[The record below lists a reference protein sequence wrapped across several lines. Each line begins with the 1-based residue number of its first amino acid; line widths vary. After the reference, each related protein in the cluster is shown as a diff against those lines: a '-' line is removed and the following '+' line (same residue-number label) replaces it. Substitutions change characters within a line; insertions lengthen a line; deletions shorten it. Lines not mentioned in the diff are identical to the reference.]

1 MAADRAGS
9 QLVSP
14 AGMRVAVPPGH
25 QEFRRRLQAW
35 LAENLLPGGLPDAD
49 TEEGFRAHQRWER
62 RLHEAGYA
70 GISWPPEHGG
80 AGGDLLHEA
89 IFAEEY
95 ERARGPVRITRP
107 SLRFL
112 GPTLMRFGTPEQQAR
127 WLPRML
133 RAEDIWSQGFSEP
146 EAGSDLAGV
155 RTRAELRE
163 GRYVVD
169 GQKTWTTYGR
179 FADWMFTL
187 VRTGAAGARH
197 RGLTCLA
204 IDLRSPGVEVRPVRQ
219 AHGRTGFAEV
229 FFTGVDVP
237 ADQRIGAHDDG
248 WTVAMTLLSFERG
261 PDTGGPVRTEQ
272 RLTALAGQVVRE
284 LPGDQVAAVS
294 GELGA
299 AAARLHAYRAHTHRR
314 VAEQWEGAPA
324 GVESSLVKLYSSE
337 LDVDLVELGV
347 DLFGD
352 RRLAEGT
359 PEYLDFWHS
368 RAGRVYGGTAEIQ
381 RNVVADRILGLPR

>member
-1 MAADRAGS
+1 
-9 QLVSP
+9 
-14 AGMRVAVPPGH
+14 MRVAVPPGH
-25 QEFRRRLQAW
+25 REFRHRLQAW
-35 LAENLLPGGLPDAD
+35 LGEHLPPGGLPDAD
-49 TEEGFRAHQRWER
+49 TEEGFRAHQAWER
-62 RLHEAGYA
+62 TLHDAGYA
-70 GISWPPEHGG
+70 GISWPREHGG

-112 GPTLMRFGTPEQQAR
+112 GPTLMRYGTPEQQER
-127 WLPRML
+127 WLLRML

-155 RTRAELRE
+155 RTRAALRD
-163 GRYVVD
+163 GVYVLD

-179 FADWMFTL
+179 FADWMFAL
-187 VRTGAAGARH
+187 VRTGPAGARH

-204 IDLRSPGVEVRPVRQ
+204 VDLRSPGVEVRPVRQ

-229 FFTGVDVP
+229 FFTGVEVP
-237 ADQRIGAHDDG
+237 VDQRIGNHDDG
-248 WTVAMTLLSFERG
+248 WKVAMTLLSFERG

-272 RLTALAGQVVRE
+272 RLTALAGQVARE
-284 LPGDQVAAVS
+284 LPADQVAGVS
-294 GELGA
+294 RELGA
-299 AAARLHAYRAHTHRR
+299 AVARLHAYRAHTYRR
-314 VAEQWEGAPA
+314 VAGQWQGEPA
-324 GVESSLVKLYSSE
+324 GVESSVVKLYSSE
-337 LDVDLVELGV
+337 LDLDLVELGV

-359 PEYLDFWHS
+359 PEYLDLWHS

-381 RNVVADRILGLPR
+381 HNVVADRILGLPR